1 MTKAITYAERIVK
14 LQIDYLTD
22 PACPTHYFFPGDH
35 LPLIGAQE
43 FMKQIGIYS
52 TWFPRWTA
60 DVVSNCPYLDV
71 QQSLIQNM
79 YDEIVRDPTT
89 GMGHYDM
96 LCRLAHGLGLSRD
109 EVDRAKP
116 LPTTVVTINT
126 WTNWTKTRHW
136 LVAFAALQAIEG
148 VNDINLTKEYRVP
161 VQSAGVQETWAK
173 RFGVSKQ
180 DLTFFAVH
188 DYADQKHAGSEVREM
203 TEKYL
208 REFPYLEEEAVELA
222 AQSLKAR
229 WLFLEGIREYAEK
242 HKSNG
247 K

>member
-1 MTKAITYAERIVK
+1 MTKKITYAERVVR

-22 PACPTHYFFPGDH
+22 EACPTHYFFPGDH

-60 DVVSNCPYLDV
+60 NVVANCPYIDI

-89 GMGHYDM
+89 GIGHYDM
-96 LCRLAHGLGLSRD
+96 LCRLAGGLGLTR
-109 EVDRAKP
+109 EQVDHAEP
-116 LPTTVVTINT
+116 LLTTMVTINT
-126 WTNWTKTRHW
+126 WTNWSKTRHW

-148 VNDINLTKEYRVP
+148 VNDINLTKRYKVP
-161 VQSAGVQETWAK
+161 VQSAGVQEVWAK
-173 RFGVSKQ
+173 RFGVSKE
-180 DLTFFAVH
+180 DLSFFAVH

-208 REFPYLEEEAVELA
+208 RDFPYLEEEAVEIA
-222 AQSLKAR
+222 RESLR
-229 WLFLEGIREYAEK
+229 TRRLFLDGIREFAER
-242 HKSNG
+242 HGNG
-247 K
+247 EG